1 MKKGL
6 TEKQRRAHEMRSAG
20 SSFEEIGA
28 GMGITSQM
36 AAKHAA
42 RAVKNGLAELP
53 RKAEGAEV
61 VFKAP
66 PGEEPE
72 FDREAFLSMVKSIGV
87 PLKIAQALARRLA
100 GQFAG
105 AKVEFKRMSLAEQ
118 VTATTEKAQMLLSY
132 IDEVG
137 AAGAGL
143 KDLTIAYGVLTD
155 KALLLGGKPTQI
167 VDFNMRAKLEV
178 VMPAFLA
185 EARRRGITVEGQ
197 VARIEGPAAS
207 E

>member
-6 TEKQRRAHEMRSAG
+6 TDKQRKAHEMRSAG
-20 SSFEEIGA
+20 SSFEEIGQA
-28 GMGITSQM
+28 MGITSQM
-36 AAKHAA
+36 AAKHAS
-42 RAVKNGLAELP
+42 RAESNGLPALP
-53 RKAEGAEV
+53 KKPDGSEV

-72 FDREAFLSMVKSIGV
+72 FDREAFLSLVKSIGV

-185 EARRRGITVEGQ
+185 EARRRGITVGGEFKQ
-197 VARIEGPAAS
+197 LPADPL
-207 E
+207 

>member
-1 MKKGL
+1 MSKKEL
-6 TEKQRRAHEMRSAG
+6 TERQRKSHEMRAAG
-20 SSFEEIGA
+20 RSWEEIGA
-28 GMGITSQM
+28 EMGITSQG
-36 AAKHAA
+36 AAKLAA
-42 RAVKNGLAELP
+42 KAVSNGLPALM
-53 RKAEGAEV
+53 KNHEGSEV

-178 VMPAFLA
+178 LMPAFMA
-185 EARRRGITVEGQ
+185 EARRRGVTVEGE
-197 VARIEGPAAS
+197 ARRLPEATDG
-207 E
+207 